1 MARHDAGSGGGRKA
15 PPFDDSW
22 SPAISR
28 SGGPLYLAIAD
39 AMEADIASGALP
51 AGTRLPSQRALA
63 ARLGVDF
70 TTITRAY
77 TEARRRGLIDGKV
90 GQGTWV
96 LASPAGHSLALAGA
110 TPRGGARQPAK
121 PHPRP
126 RPQTGQPEGAP
137 ERIPRRA
144 PERPPGRSGLV
155 DMSMNLPP
163 PVGDSNLAARMWD
176 SVAATG
182 RDGGADLM
190 MRYQEPG
197 GGAQD
202 REAGA
207 AWLAPRLPGV
217 DPARVL
223 ACPGAQSALLAACHA
238 ICAAGDAIAAGT
250 LVYPGLIAATKV
262 LGLRLLPIAM
272 DSEGLLPEAFEAACK
287 TQAPRALYCNPTL
300 SSPTTRTLSLQRRQ
314 ALIAIAAAHNVTIIE
329 DDAYGALAPDAPP
342 PLACLA
348 PEQVIHIAGMAKCLA
363 PALRVAW
370 VATPDIRGATRLGAA
385 IGATA
390 LMASPLTVAIAA
402 TWIRN
407 GVADAVRDAIRAETA
422 ARVTLA
428 RRILPAACVTADSN
442 AFHLWLDAP
451 APWRGVDLAARL
463 RVAGVAAV
471 PSEAFAIGPAPRQA
485 LRLGLGVPA
494 RRDDLE
500 RGLHIAADLLAREPE
515 FAHGVV

>member
-1 MARHDAGSGGGRKA
+1 
-15 PPFDDSW
+15 
-22 SPAISR
+22 
-28 SGGPLYLAIAD
+28 
-39 AMEADIASGALP
+39 
-51 AGTRLPSQRALA
+51 
-63 ARLGVDF
+63 
-70 TTITRAY
+70 
-77 TEARRRGLIDGKV
+77 
-90 GQGTWV
+90 
-96 LASPAGHSLALAGA
+96 
-110 TPRGGARQPAK
+110 
-121 PHPRP
+121 
-126 RPQTGQPEGAP
+126 
-137 ERIPRRA
+137 
-144 PERPPGRSGLV
+144 
-155 DMSMNLPP
+155 MSMNLPP
-163 PVGDSNLAARMWD
+163 PVGDSDLAARMWD

-197 GGAQD
+197 GAAQD

-287 TQAPRALYCNPTL
+287 TQALRALYCNPTL

-314 ALIAIAAAHNVTIIE
+314 ALIAIAASHNVTIIE

-342 PLACLA
+342 PLASLA

-370 VATPDIRGATRLGAA
+370 VAAPDIRGATRIGAA

-422 ARVTLA
+422 ARVALA

-494 RRDDLE
+494 RRGDLE